1 METTLRKLSFFS
13 EHNKMSDT
21 KMQINGFYRF
31 SIVMV
36 KYVASGTHVISLM
49 TTSMVYVKQPIQR
62 TGWAK
67 KAGPQTHDRNSVKS

>member
-1 METTLRKLSFFS
+1 
-13 EHNKMSDT
+13 MSDT

-49 TTSMVYVKQPIQR
+49 TTFMVYVKQPIQR

-67 KAGPQTHDRNSVKS
+67 KRGHRLMTVILSNLNRLKNYSKIPW